1 MKRFEE
7 VEHTGDWAFRARG
20 VDLKQ
25 LFANAAGAMFELQLR
40 LPPPPAEA
48 VERQVEVTGFDRE
61 TLLVN
66 WLNELLYLQEKY
78 GEIYREFDLQEIS
91 DTRLRARL
99 RGQRSAGAA
108 RVIKA
113 VTFHGLEIKRVAEG
127 WEATVV
133 VDV

>member
-1 MKRFEE
+1 MEGFEE
-7 VEHTGDWAFRARG
+7 VEHTADWAFRARG
-20 VDLKQ
+20 HDLKQ
-25 LFANAAGAMFELQLR
+25 LFANAASAMFELQLR
-40 LPPPPAEA
+40 PPLPLAEE
-48 VERQVEVTGFDRE
+48 VERHLEVAGFDRE

-66 WLNELLYLQEKY
+66 WLNELLYLQEKH
-78 GEIYREFDLQEIS
+78 GEIYREFELQDIS

-99 RGQRSAGAA
+99 RGLRSPGVA
-108 RVIKA
+108 RMIKA